1 MVEEST
7 GTAGLGL
14 RGGTHSSSVVPR
26 VATGTVVCGDG
37 GTCGVWGLSAVLG
50 TGNSGVTR
58 ASEAGL
64 TSPAGIAE
72 CWSVSAGFA
81 AATKAERFRRS
92 VPFLSWQGKIRL
104 SQFSRLSP
112 GHTELDLLSKLGHLV
127 QVLAVPLLYDACQS
141 CAVGSTDTSF
151 PFLLLTGGLLS
162 TH

>member
-81 AATKAERFRRS
+81 AATKAGF
-92 VPFLSWQGKIRL
+92 VGVCPFLLWQDKIRV
-104 SQFSRLSP
+104 SQFCRLSP
-112 GHTELDLLSKLGHLV
+112 GHTELDLLSKLAHLV

>member
-81 AATKAERFRRS
+81 AATKAGF
-92 VPFLSWQGKIRL
+92 VGVCPFLLWQDKIRV
-104 SQFSRLSP
+104 SQLPNLISYPSVGSSFALWR
-112 GHTELDLLSKLGHLV
+112 LSKLRCWFNRYELSFSSTNWRSFIYTLGYK
-127 QVLAVPLLYDACQS
+127 LAGW
-141 CAVGSTDTSF
+141 VGS
-151 PFLLLTGGLLS
+151 
-162 TH
+162 